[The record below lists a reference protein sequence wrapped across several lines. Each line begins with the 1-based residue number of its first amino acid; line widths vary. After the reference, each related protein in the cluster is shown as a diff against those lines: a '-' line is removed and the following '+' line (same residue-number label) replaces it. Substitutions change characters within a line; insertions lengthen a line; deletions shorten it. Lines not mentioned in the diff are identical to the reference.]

1 MNNLIKRRINNK
13 GAVATIL
20 GFLILS
26 INLKI
31 NNLVISVISV
41 SLMFFGIIYSQLNE
55 ARNSIKECLVF
66 LLLTSVFS
74 SMLIAVLLADTTI
87 KYLKISNINGDI
99 SLFIYIVLF
108 SLIYLFFYALT
119 IYIVEN
125 EVAKI
130 SIFIIATLITLIYT
144 IASAALNYIPLTVL
158 NDFVCKY
165 ISAEDIDY
173 FMKNYDGRTFL
184 NFLVQF
190 ITYPIWVVS
199 MIGTVIIELKEY
211 LRKKKGET
219 LNEIWQGKNNWG
231 K

>member
-1 MNNLIKRRINNK
+1 MDNLIKRSINNK
-13 GAVATIL
+13 GVVATIL
-20 GFLILS
+20 GFIMLS

-41 SLMFFGIIYSQLNE
+41 SLMYFGIVYSQLNE
-55 ARNSIKECLVF
+55 SRNSIKECLIF

-74 SMLIAVLLADTTI
+74 SMLIAVLLSDTTI
-87 KYLKISNINGDI
+87 RYLKISNINGDI

-108 SLIYLFFYALT
+108 SLIYLLFYALT

-130 SIFIIATLITLIYT
+130 SIFIIATLITLVYT
-144 IASAALNYIPLTVL
+144 IASAALNYIPLTIL
-158 NDFVCKY
+158 NDFVCRY

>member
-1 MNNLIKRRINNK
+1 MDNLIKRSINNK
-13 GAVATIL
+13 GVVATIL
-20 GFLILS
+20 GFIMLS

-41 SLMFFGIIYSQLNE
+41 SLMYFGIVYSQLNE
-55 ARNSIKECLVF
+55 SRNSIKECLIF

-74 SMLIAVLLADTTI
+74 SMLIAVLLSDTTI
-87 KYLKISNINGDI
+87 RYLKISNINGDI

-108 SLIYLFFYALT
+108 SLIYLLFYALT

-130 SIFIIATLITLIYT
+130 SIFIIATLITLVYT
-144 IASAALNYIPLTVL
+144 IASAALNYIPLTIL
-158 NDFVCKY
+158 NDFVCRY

-219 LNEIWQGKNNWG
+219 LNEI
-231 K
+231 